1 MVEKIHQKLT
11 SGTVTE
17 MPSGMPA
24 SQINVCE
31 FGPALLQ
38 IPASCQSAPWETAGD
53 GSCGQVSACT
63 CLRLTQSGLVQPWL
77 LQVSG
82 GGGGRV
88 NQWMEDLSTF
98 QVNKLHKRIL
108 PRGRTEGMC
117 YF

>member
-1 MVEKIHQKLT
+1 MWL
-11 SGTVTE
+11 G
-17 MPSGMPA
+17 
-24 SQINVCE
+24 VCLYM
-31 FGPALLQ
+31 F
-38 IPASCQSAPWETAGD
+38 ETD
-53 GSCGQVSACT
+53 IV
-63 CLRLTQSGLVQPWL
+63 SGLVQPWL